1 MPIAGPPPRPSRRG
15 FLAGVLGVAGV
26 AGVGACAAPEQTGGR
41 PVAVPVTDAGGNHPN
56 LVVIV
61 SDDHRWDHV
70 SYNPDHPPFLSTP
83 NLDRLAREG
92 VVGENTFVTTA
103 LCSPSR
109 GTFLSGQYASR
120 HGVQNNLTSW
130 NAETETFFE
139 PLMAAGYD
147 CAFIGKWHMPGQLP
161 DLRGVDTFITFTAE
175 EGQGQYI
182 DNPLLIDGVL
192 TERPGTYITED
203 LTDLALEWINSR
215 PPGKPYALW
224 LAHKAVHHRFVP
236 PEKFAGAL
244 DDVDLGDLPPESF
257 AFQSLMDENIWE
269 GTLGNLR
276 TLYRRYNE
284 TLLGLD
290 DQVGRIIDDV
300 DLADTY
306 VVYTS
311 DNGYSWG
318 EHVLTGKRWAYEEN
332 TRVPFIAA
340 GPGIEPGTTTDALI
354 LNADLAPTLLD
365 WAGVEPL
372 PDAQGQSVARV
383 LAGRKDA
390 VRDEFMY
397 EYFPDYPY
405 HVPGLQAVRDDRWLY
420 VEYDTG
426 PAPQLF
432 DIVADPRTQNDLA
445 AQNPAKAAE
454 MAARLEKLRQRVDR
468 GEVV

>member
-1 MPIAGPPPRPSRRG
+1 MPIAGPLPQPSRRA
-15 FLAGVLGVAGV
+15 FLAGMLATAGLT
-26 AGVGACAAPEQTGGR
+26 ACASEQQTGGR
-41 PVAVPVTDAGGNHPN
+41 PVAVPVDDDGGEHPN

-70 SYNPDHPPFLSTP
+70 GYHPDHPPFLTTP
-83 NLDRLAREG
+83 NLDRLAADG
-92 VVGENTFVTTA
+92 IVGEDVFVTTA

-109 GTFLSGQYASR
+109 GTYLSGQYASR

-130 NAETETFFE
+130 NPQTETFFE

-147 CAFIGKWHMPGQLP
+147 CAFIGKWHMPGRLP

-182 DNPLLIDGVL
+182 DCPLLIDGVM
-192 TERPGTYITED
+192 TDRPNTYITDD
-203 LTDLALEWINSR
+203 LTTLALEWINSR

-224 LAHKAVHHRFVP
+224 LAHKAVHHRFTP
-236 PEKFAGAL
+236 PKRFEGAL
-244 DDVDLGDLPPESF
+244 ADADLSNLPPESF
-257 AFQSLMDENIWE
+257 AFLSLMDENIWE
-269 GTLGNLR
+269 GTLGNLQ

-290 DQVGRIIDDV
+290 DQIGRILDDV
-300 DLADTY
+300 NLEDTY

-318 EHVLTGKRWAYEEN
+318 EHVMTGKRWAYEEN

-354 LNADLAPTLLD
+354 INADLAPTLLD

-372 PDAQGQSVARV
+372 PDAQGQSVADV
-383 LAGRKDA
+383 LSGDRDS

-420 VEYDTG
+420 IEYDTG
-426 PAPQLF
+426 REPQLF

-445 AQNPAKAAE
+445 ARNPGKASE
-454 MAARLEKLRQRVDR
+454 MAERLQSLRERVAA
-468 GEVV
+468 GGVV

>member
-1 MPIAGPPPRPSRRG
+1 MPVAGPPSQPSRRA
-15 FLAGVLGVAGV
+15 FLAGLAG
-26 AGVGACAAPEQTGGR
+26 AVGAVGLTACSEQTGGR
-41 PVAVPVTDAGGNHPN
+41 PVAVPVTENGGSDEHPN

-70 SYNPDHPPFLSTP
+70 SYHPDHPAFLSTP
-83 NLDRLAREG
+83 NIDRLAQQG
-92 VVGENTFVTTA
+92 MVANNAFVTTA

-120 HGVQNNLTSW
+120 HGVQNNLTAW
-130 NAETETFFE
+130 NPDTETFFE

-147 CAFIGKWHMPGQLP
+147 CAFIGKWHMPGKLP

-175 EGQGQYI
+175 EGQGQYV
-182 DNPLLIDGVL
+182 DCPLLINGEMVD
-192 TERPGTYITED
+192 RPGTYITED
-203 LTDLALEWINSR
+203 LTDLALEWINNR

-224 LAHKAVHHRFVP
+224 LAHKAVHHRFIP
-236 PEKFAGAL
+236 PENRRGAL
-244 DDVDLGDLPPESF
+244 ADADLSNLPPESF
-257 AFQSLMDENIWE
+257 AFLSLMDENIWE
-269 GTLGNLR
+269 GTLGNLQ

-290 DQVGRIIDDV
+290 DQVGRILDDV

-332 TRVPFIAA
+332 TRVPFVAA
-340 GPGIEPGTTTDALI
+340 GPGIEPGTTDAMI
-354 LNADLAPTLLD
+354 LNADVAPTLLE
-365 WAGVEPL
+365 WAGVQGL
-372 PDAQGQSVARV
+372 TQAQGTSVAGV
-383 LAGRKDA
+383 LAGGDA

-405 HVPGLQAVRDDRWLY
+405 HVPGMQAVRDDQWLY
-420 VEYDTG
+420 VEYDRG
-426 PAPQLF
+426 RDPQLF
-432 DIVADPRTQNDLA
+432 DIVADPRTQNDVA
-445 AQNPAKAAE
+445 ASNPAVTAD
-454 MAARLEKLRQRVDR
+454 MAARLQRLRDQVAA
-468 GEVV
+468 GGVV